1 MLTLALAALLHLLL
15 CAHGPMSPDSARVD
29 TLSAEAAASPGC
41 GSAFVRSERVGA
53 AQMGPTDGD
62 ASGCVDADEP
72 TLRAPRDVAAPVT
85 AVDGSP
91 TTPESV
97 PAAAPLGFGGGHPP
111 GVVGGPG
118 VVRGDRALLGVW
130 RT

>member
-15 CAHGPMSPDSARVD
+15 CAHGPTSPDSARVD
-29 TLSAEAAASPGC
+29 TLSAEAAAPPGC
-41 GSAFVRSERVGA
+41 GSAFVPSERVGA

-85 AVDGSP
+85 AVDGSA
-91 TTPESV
+91 TTAESV
-97 PAAAPLGFGGGHPP
+97 PAAAPPGFGGGHLP
-111 GVVGGPG
+111 GVIGGPG
-118 VVRGDRALLGVW
+118 AGGVDRARLGVW